1 MANTDAPFGF
11 KPYGNVLRANWYPIA
26 TAYNTALYVGDL
38 IQSAASQTGLVCK
51 VFGGDTRQ
59 SATISTSGAAG
70 LLLGAAL
77 AFMDSNGDP
86 LMYLPASTTGDSVVA
101 GYVLV
106 ADDPLQTYLAQE
118 DGDTTPIAAASIG
131 LNVAA
136 ISTHSGDTTNG
147 KSKMELDSNTVNTTA
162 TLPLRLIA
170 SYKDDT
176 VASAYCRWI
185 VMLNPNASF
194 YASATAV

>member
-11 KPYGNVLRANWYPIA
+11 KPYGNVLRANWYPVA
-26 TAYNTALYVGDL
+26 TVYGTALFVGDL
-38 IQSAASQTGLVCK
+38 IQSASTQTGIVCK

-59 SATISTSGAAG
+59 SVTISTSGAAG
-70 LLLGAAL
+70 LLLGSAL

-86 LMYLPASTTGDSVVA
+86 ISYLPASTTGDGVVA
-101 GYVLV
+101 GYVMV
-106 ADDPLQTYLAQE
+106 ADDPLQTYIAQE
-118 DGDTTPIAAASIG
+118 DGASTPIAAASIG

-136 ISTHSGDTTNG
+136 ISTHTGDTTNG
-147 KSKMELDSNTVNTTA
+147 KSKMELDSDSVNTTN

-185 VMLNPNASF
+185 CMLNPNASF